1 MTGGRFPSLSGLHG
15 GLTPPVEWLC
25 PSTVSSVPIAPSAV
39 VLTRVLPLWCR
50 RLSMAPG
57 CVGVPII
64 SVVTI
69 AALDADTNTIE
80 VADADRMLLL
90 HFNDVYNITER
101 ETEPV
106 GGVPRFKGLIDSF
119 AEQDPL
125 VLFSGDALSPSNSK
139 GGLSIFLLLVALLSR
154 SWPPR
159 LMAAVRTRVQTHW
172 APALTPLYCC
182 LHVCRCAWYGVM
194 GGVWCSEHRH
204 QGPTHDHA
212 AEQAWRALQLRWQP
226 RLWYGRVGPACGVC
240 GRSVRC

>member
-1 MTGGRFPSLSGLHG
+1 MTGGRFPSLPGLHG

-154 SWPPR
+154 SWPPPSHGR
-159 LMAAVRTRVQTHW
+159 CPDTRADALGSCTDAVVLLFACVSVCLVWRDGWRVVQ
-172 APALTPLYCC
+172 
-182 LHVCRCAWYGVM
+182 
-194 GGVWCSEHRH
+194 
-204 QGPTHDHA
+204 
-212 AEQAWRALQLRWQP
+212 
-226 RLWYGRVGPACGVC
+226 
-240 GRSVRC
+240 